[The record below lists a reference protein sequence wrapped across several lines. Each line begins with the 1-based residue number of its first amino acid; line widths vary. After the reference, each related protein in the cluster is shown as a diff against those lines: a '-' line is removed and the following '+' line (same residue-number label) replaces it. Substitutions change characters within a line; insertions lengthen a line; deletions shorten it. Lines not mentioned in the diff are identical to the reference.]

1 MVAHCG
7 RLRQHFY
14 IFALMQIHAVA
25 RRFQARRRSTAVA
38 ARSYTQKGKASAPRA
53 ILYLRVCGSD
63 QLFELDFSAG
73 LLKLLL
79 EALGVS
85 LGNAFLDN

>member
-1 MVAHCG
+1 MQ
-7 RLRQHFY
+7 LRGAFRR
-14 IFALMQIHAVA
+14 AGGA
-25 RRFQARRRSTAVA
+25 RQLPQV
-38 ARSYTQKGKASAPRA
+38 SYTQKGKASAPRA